1 MELGTWRGGGRLASS
16 TWDEIAVPAINHP
29 EPPTALDDEALAQRA
44 KQSPAAFA
52 PLYQKYVRPIYAYC
66 YQRLGNRELAEDA
79 TSVVFTKALGAIPKY
94 RSDSFRGWLYTIA
107 RNVVADTH
115 RRRPHSPIE
124 DASLLAGTDRSP
136 EDAAIAGDADQ
147 RVRFL
152 LSHLTN
158 EQREVIE
165 LDLAGLSGG
174 EIAQVLGRRQ
184 GTIRAARFRAYQ
196 KLRTLLTTEEIS
208 DAY

>member
-1 MELGTWRGGGRLASS
+1 MVSR
-16 TWDEIAVPAINHP
+16 TWDDLALPAEHP
-29 EPPTALDDEALAQRA
+29 EPPAAIDDEALAARA
-44 KQSPAAFA
+44 KQAPSAFA

-79 TSVVFTKALGAIPKY
+79 TSAVFTKALAAMPKY

-107 RNVVADTH
+107 RHVVADVH
-115 RRRPHSPIE
+115 RRKPHAPIE
-124 DASLLAGTDRSP
+124 DADSVIDRGRSP
-136 EDAAIAGDADQ
+136 EESALATDAER

-152 LSHLTN
+152 LSHLTG

-165 LDLAGLSGG
+165 LDLAGLTGA

-184 GTIRAARFRAYQ
+184 GAIRAAKFRAYK
-196 KLRTLLTTEEIS
+196 KLRTLLSPEES
-208 DAY
+208 QDER